1 MDEVRCGAGIDRRGP
16 GESLPRMQTQ
26 AQKTNMPS
34 MTITST
40 GTTSG
45 LTTPGSPVPGGG
57 AGGGSDGGPVDNG
70 AGFPGWCLRLTGTPW
85 FQRAVVGLILFA
97 GLLVGAETHRPWMEA
112 HGALFHTLDRVVLAL
127 FVVELGL
134 RLATHGARPWR
145 FFRDPW
151 NVFDA
156 VIVGVCLL
164 PFHTE
169 FAAVL
174 RLVRVLR
181 VLRLV
186 TAVPRLQLL
195 VGALIK
201 SVPSMSYVA
210 LLLSLLFYVYAVAGV
225 ALFGG
230 ADPARFGG
238 LPDAALTLF
247 QIITMEAWAE
257 IMHAQFATYPSR
269 VLPVVYF
276 VSFIL
281 LGTMIMLNLFIGV
294 IVNGMDEARQEMA
307 DEERARHLARTGH
320 TTAGDDIAALRGQ
333 LAAMQQGLA
342 ALERRLRE

>member
-1 MDEVRCGAGIDRRGP
+1 MTTQVKDTGA
-16 GESLPRMQTQ
+16 EM
-26 AQKTNMPS
+26 
-34 MTITST
+34 
-40 GTTSG
+40 
-45 LTTPGSPVPGGG
+45 V
-57 AGGGSDGGPVDNG
+57 
-70 AGFPGWCLRLTGTPW
+70 GFAGWCARVTGATW
-85 FQRAVVGLILFA
+85 FQRAVIGLILFA

-112 HGALFHTLDRVVLAL
+112 HAELFHTLDRVVLAI
-127 FVVELGL
+127 FVGELAL
-134 RLATHGARPWR
+134 RIGAQGRRPWR

-186 TAVPRLQLL
+186 TALPRLQLL

-225 ALFGG
+225 AVFGAG
-230 ADPARFGG
+230 DPAHFGT
-238 LPDAALTLF
+238 LPNAALTLF
-247 QIITMEAWAE
+247 QVVTMEGWTE
-257 IMHAQFATYPSR
+257 IMHLQFVAYPGR
-269 VLPVVYF
+269 ILPVVYF
-276 VSFIL
+276 LSFIL

-307 DEERARHLARTGH
+307 DDERERHLARTGH
-320 TTAGDDIAALRGQ
+320 TTAGDDIAALRAQ
-333 LAAMQQGLA
+333 LAAMQEGLG
-342 ALERRLRE
+342 ALERRLKAKD